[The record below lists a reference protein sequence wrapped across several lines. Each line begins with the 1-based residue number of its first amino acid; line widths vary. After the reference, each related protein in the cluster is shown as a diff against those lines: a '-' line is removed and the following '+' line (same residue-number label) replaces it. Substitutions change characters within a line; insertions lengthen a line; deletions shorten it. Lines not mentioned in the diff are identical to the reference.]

1 MKALFGKLVLIL
13 VVLVLTSS
21 ISAQWRLIESPSKA
35 DLNSAVQLTDTKAF
49 VVGDYGTM
57 LATNNRGS
65 TWQNIDLGI
74 KTNLNSIKFMD
85 GDTYF
90 NSYVI
95 GDFGVILRTDSHWY
109 NWEVISVASNY
120 YNKDVSFANELNG
133 IVVGYKY
140 LGSSELPLSYTS
152 ILVTHNGG
160 LTWVEKSINIIGKFN
175 SVNFYDKDHA
185 IAVGDAGLVAY
196 SDDGGEN
203 WYMHRIT
210 ARNLNAIRVCKSGVK
225 FIVGNEGA
233 LYVAK
238 DRHNRWENYSI
249 GRFYDITSICQ
260 KSDNTFEITAVKK
273 SSLGNNIIDRDISVI
288 LESREINGIWTEVF
302 STIVGPLNA
311 LNFCGSNSAI
321 AVGDRGTI
329 AVYHK
334 DVIQDTVICVDTPAK
349 IEMQNYPN
357 PFNPSTLI
365 SFKLPEQTNV
375 ELKIYDVLG
384 NEVATL
390 VNENKPAGN
399 YEVEWNA
406 SNLPSGV
413 YIYQLAAGTNT
424 QIKKM
429 LLLK

>member
-21 ISAQWRLIESPSKA
+21 ISAQWRINSFPTKT
-35 DLNSAVQLTDTKAF
+35 DFNSAVQLTDTKAF
-49 VVGDYGTM
+49 VVGDNGMM

-65 TWQNIDLGI
+65 TWYKFDVGANS
-74 KTNLNSIKFMD
+74 NLNNIKFID
-85 GDTYF
+85 HYTGFLVGD
-90 NSYVI
+90 N
-95 GDFGVILRTDSHWY
+95 GLILKTDCRWRA
-109 NWEVISVASNY
+109 WDVISVAHNY
-120 YNKDVSFANELNG
+120 YNKDVSFTNELNG

-140 LGSSELPLSYTS
+140 LGTPEAPISYAS
-152 ILVTHNGG
+152 ILVTHDGG
-160 LTWVEKSINIIGKFN
+160 LTWSDKSPMFNGKFN
-175 SVNFYDKDHA
+175 SVVTFDKDHA
-185 IAVGDAGLVAY
+185 IAVGSAGLVAFTT
-196 SDDGGEN
+196 DRGEN
-203 WYMHRIT
+203 WFMRRIT
-210 ARNLNAIRVCKSGVK
+210 NYNLNSVRVCPKTGMKV
-225 FIVGNEGA
+225 IVGDNGK
-233 LYVAK
+233 LFICK
-238 DRHNRWENYSI
+238 DEDRYRWIDYSI

-260 KSDNTFEITAVKK
+260 KSDNTFVMAAVKK
-273 SSLGNNIIDRDISVI
+273 SSLGNNIIDRSVI
-288 LESREINGIWTEVF
+288 LESREVNGNWTEVF
-302 STIVGPLNA
+302 TTTVGILNSI
-311 LNFCGSNSAI
+311 NFCSTNSAI
-321 AVGDRGTI
+321 AVGQRGTI
-329 AVYHK
+329 AVYHE
-334 DVIQDTVICVDTPAK
+334 DLMQDTVICVDSKAK

-390 VNENKPAGN
+390 VNENKPAGS

-413 YIYQLAAGTNT
+413 YIYQLVAGTNT

>member
-21 ISAQWRLIESPSKA
+21 VSAQWRLIESPSKA

-49 VVGDYGTM
+49 IVGNNGM
-57 LATNNRGS
+57 LLGTNNRGS
-65 TWQNIDLGI
+65 TWVNFGLGVSS
-74 KTNLNSIKFMD
+74 NLNSLKFID
-85 GDTYF
+85 DYSAVIVGDNGIILKTDCRWRAWDDISIAKNYF
-90 NSYVI
+90 
-95 GDFGVILRTDSHWY
+95 
-109 NWEVISVASNY
+109 
-120 YNKDVSFANELNG
+120 NKDVSFTNELNG

-140 LGSSELPLSYTS
+140 LGTPEAPLSYAS
-152 ILVTHNGG
+152 ILVTHDGG
-160 LTWVEKSINIIGKFN
+160 LTWSDKSPTLNGKFN
-175 SVNFYDKDHA
+175 SVVTFDKDNA
-185 IAVGDAGLVAY
+185 IAVGDAGLVAFTT
-196 SDDGGEN
+196 DRGEN
-203 WYMHRIT
+203 WFVQRIT
-210 ARNLNAIRVCKSGVK
+210 NYNLNSVRVCPKTGMKV
-225 FIVGNEGA
+225 IVGDNGK
-233 LYVAK
+233 LFICK
-238 DRHNRWENYSI
+238 DEDRYRWVDYSI

-273 SSLGNNIIDRDISVI
+273 SSLGNNIIDRSVI
-288 LESREINGIWTEVF
+288 LESREMNGIWTEVF
-302 STIVGPLNA
+302 TTTAGILNSI
-311 LNFCGSNSAI
+311 NFCSTNSAI
-321 AVGDRGTI
+321 AVGQKGTI

-334 DVIQDTVICVDTPAK
+334 DLSQDTLIVVDSPAK

-365 SFKLPEQTNV
+365 SFKLTEQTNV
-375 ELKIYDVLG
+375 ELKVYDVLG
-384 NEVATL
+384 NELATL